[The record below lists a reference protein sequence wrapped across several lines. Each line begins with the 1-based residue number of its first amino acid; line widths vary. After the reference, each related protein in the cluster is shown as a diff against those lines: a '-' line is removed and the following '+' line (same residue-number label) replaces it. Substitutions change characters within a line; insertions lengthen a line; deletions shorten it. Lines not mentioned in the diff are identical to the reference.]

1 MVFILSYILITIR
14 RDLKYGVVFPDFH
27 GISYTFMIKQKIPAS
42 IYVSTDQLEDLR
54 RLEKLSYFIEEV
66 RIDIEKPT
74 EKSESFFIYL
84 FGDSSFLRKI
94 KLPVHFRY
102 HAPGN
107 KR

>member
-1 MVFILSYILITIR
+1 MTLLNIFR
-14 RDLKYGVVFPDFH
+14 RDLKYGVVFPDFQ
-27 GISYTFMIKQKIPAS
+27 GTSYTFMIKQKIPAS

-54 RLEKLSYFIEEV
+54 RLEKLSYFIEED

-84 FGDSSFLRKI
+84 FGDTSFLRTI